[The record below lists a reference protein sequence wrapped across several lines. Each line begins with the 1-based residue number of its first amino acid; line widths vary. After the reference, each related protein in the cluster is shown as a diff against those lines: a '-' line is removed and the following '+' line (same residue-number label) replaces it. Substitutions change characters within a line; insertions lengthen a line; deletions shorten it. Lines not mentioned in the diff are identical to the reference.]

1 MAGYKI
7 KIKDLAEYAQTVG
20 RQAEHA
26 INGVRELREAIAKL
40 NKDITQLRHEMFVNK
55 EFERMIVGD
64 NANTIKLDNSI
75 HIELATF
82 AKNKCP
88 HCGSHNLRFTFVPD
102 AFSDSMVNC
111 RDCHN
116 SWKFEECAEDI
127 DSPYVKLDMFRNENR
142 ILFEENKDL
151 KYEIEKLR
159 KQAAIDASYMV
170 TVEDL
175 MSRLKG
181 REERIEALKQ
191 ENNKLES
198 ENEQLK
204 NTNKKLDKYID
215 KFSKDLTPNQ
225 RTACDIMAYELNE
238 IEKEKEKLERNV
250 KELQNELEIT
260 KKQLELQ
267 LLSNTP
273 IQFDKDLFM
282 KNKELKEEIYKLK
295 EENKKLLDNNA
306 VSESDNDFLR
316 HEISEYIDKN
326 NVLKEEIYKLKKKNE
341 ELNKDIANF
350 RDMAYEF
357 KFIKKALNIYQNIT
371 DLDVTLTR
379 NTAYVRFTD
388 SDDAGRAMVKGSD
401 LDTLCDA
408 YLKYYDAFGKEN
420 EDEKN
425 K

>member
-26 INGVRELREAIAKL
+26 INGVRELREAVVKL
-40 NKDITQLRHEMFVNK
+40 EKDITQLRHEMFANK
-55 EFERMIVGD
+55 EFERMIVGND
-64 NANTIKLDNSI
+64 VNTIKLDNSI

-116 SWKFEECAEDI
+116 SWKVGGCAEDI
-127 DSPYVKLDMFRNENR
+127 DSPYEVANKLRSEHR
-142 ILFEENKDL
+142 TLFEENKDL
-151 KYEIEKLR
+151 QYEIEKLR

-175 MSRLKG
+175 MSRLKS

-238 IEKEKEKLERNV
+238 IEKE
-250 KELQNELEIT
+250 
-260 KKQLELQ
+260 
-267 LLSNTP
+267 
-273 IQFDKDLFM
+273 
-282 KNKELKEEIYKLK
+282 
-295 EENKKLLDNNA
+295 NKKLLIDNA
-306 VSESDNDFLR
+306 VLESDNDFLR
-316 HEISEYIDKN
+316 YEIDEYKYNI
-326 NVLKEEIYKLKKKNE
+326 NVLKDKKRNLQKEKE
-341 ELNKDIANF
+341 EL
-350 RDMAYEF
+350 
-357 KFIKKALNIYQNIT
+357 KKALNIYQNIT

-379 NTAYVRFTD
+379 NTAYVRFVD
-388 SDDAGRAMVKGSD
+388 SDDAGRAMVKGD
-401 LDTLCDA
+401 ELDALCDA